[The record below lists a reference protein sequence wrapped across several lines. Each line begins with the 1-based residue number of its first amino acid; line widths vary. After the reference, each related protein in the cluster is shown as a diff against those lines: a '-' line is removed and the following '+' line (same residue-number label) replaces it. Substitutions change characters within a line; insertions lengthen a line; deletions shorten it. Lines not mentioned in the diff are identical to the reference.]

1 MSSSLNAEH
10 FPGNCQPFTALKLV
24 SGKTAWISPDFC
36 FPPKVEGR
44 ARTAEDV
51 FFETYGYMIE
61 GGQLF
66 DNLVFDRSRSAE
78 FKAERYGGRGIG
90 DNGGGVRC
98 GILGGHQ
105 VKGLGKNVLVG
116 AGADVHHSYG
126 GFKALYA
133 VHEAIFSKVYRKIMP
148 FGAADVYGVI
158 LTGPDA
164 AYHSKLQRGWGAL
177 LVREDVL
184 RPAGFI
190 RAPHY
195 RQRVAGMTSDVARV
209 RRANKELLKYCGGVG
224 GYTQFL
230 GRFLA
235 NCANQFAFG
244 RIARIMHGS
253 LTPSNLCMDGR
264 WLDLTNSGFVGS
276 AENNAG
282 GNRQTSSF
290 YEEMHFP
297 LRVTA
302 EMMHTFAKYNGVS
315 LNPAP
320 LIDFYNKE
328 LGMRLKSHLCY
339 LFGWTYELYREELDA
354 DFSRLSQTVMRILS
368 SGKVAYDRWPEH
380 LGADD
385 PVLIFLERMYCA
397 RDHAED
403 TAAGTGAVG
412 DQERAAF
419 DVLMHAA
426 YLTRS
431 RIGESFDSFFIASF
445 LLAFKRCA
453 YSEFFFKTRL
463 ERQIS
468 PMLVDDLKAED
479 IRDFIDGCLG
489 ISEWVFG
496 EPVESAT
503 ITLFRSK
510 AIEIRYDRS
519 HQSFSIIKTDSTKTL
534 RSAPDALAAIA
545 RECAANSG
553 AFILYGYDF
562 AKFLIRMMS
571 GIPPTGAKQRA
582 YA

>member
-24 SGKTAWISPDFC
+24 SGKTAWISPDFT
-36 FPPKVEGR
+36 FPPNAEGS
-44 ARTAEDV
+44 AGTAEDA

-66 DNLVFDRSRSAE
+66 ENLVFDRSRTAD

-98 GILGGHQ
+98 GILGGYQ

-184 RPAGFI
+184 RPAGFM

-224 GYTQFL
+224 GYIQFL

-302 EMMHTFAKYNGVS
+302 ELMHTFAKYNGVF

-320 LIDFYNKE
+320 LIEFYNKQLE
-328 LGMRLKSHLCY
+328 MRLKSHLCY
-339 LFGWTYELYREELDA
+339 LFGWTYELYRVEWDA
-354 DFSRLSQTVMRILS
+354 DFSRLSRTIMHILS

-380 LGADD
+380 LGNDD

-397 RDHAED
+397 RSDAED
-403 TAAGTGAVG
+403 PAGSVAAAH
-412 DQERAAF
+412 DADNASF
-419 DVLMHAA
+419 DVLIHSA
-426 YLTRS
+426 YLARS

-445 LLAFKRCA
+445 LLAFKRSA

-468 PMLVDDLKAED
+468 PMLVDDLKAGD
-479 IRDFIDGCLG
+479 IRDFIDGCLD
-489 ISEWVFG
+489 ISDWVFG

-510 AIEIRYDRS
+510 AIEIHYDRS
-519 HQSFSIIKTDSTKTL
+519 HQCFSIIKNGRTMTL
-534 RSAPDALAAIA
+534 RSAAEALAAISS
-545 RECAANSG
+545 ECAASPG
-553 AFILYGYDF
+553 TFILYGYDF
-562 AKFLIRMMS
+562 GKFLIRMMS
-571 GIPPTGAKQRA
+571 GIHPTAAKQRA